1 MSKLAKNLLDDPR
14 LTAYALGELPATEAK
29 EFEMEL
35 QKDKEAQEEV
45 KTIQKQAGLLKE
57 ELKSE
62 SEPRLTYEQREKVM
76 PTSKTSWFMKWGL
89 GGAIAAMLV
98 VIVFKEPLMR
108 KMISDDEGLAGK
120 VFGKAE
126 GIQEE
131 TVAEMEQDIAASPAI
146 ARAEKKEVQRSR
158 VAKKS
163 MAKMKSSRAMAPQ
176 AAMESVASFGLKGG
190 GAVGSIAPWP
200 GHPPAEPANSESYA
214 EAKVNEFIRV
224 LDNPLSTFSVDVDTA
239 SYSNMRRFINNGTL
253 PPKDSVK
260 VEEFINYFN
269 YKYPA
274 PTGKTPFTVN
284 MEVAK
289 SPWNKD
295 YKLVRIGL
303 KGKEIALNSR
313 PNSNLVFLLDV
324 SGSMSN
330 PNKLPLL
337 KESLK
342 MLLRKLDERDR
353 ISIVVYAGASGL
365 VLKPTPANKKV
376 DIIQALNRLNAG
388 GSTNGGAGIELAYKT
403 AMEGYIKGGINRVI
417 LATDGDFNV
426 GTTGRS
432 ALLEL
437 IKKKAESK
445 IFLTVLGLGMGN
457 YKDDTLE
464 TLAQNGNG
472 NYAYIDNMNEAKKV
486 LNEDLSGTLM
496 TIAKDVKFQVE
507 FNPAKVSGYRLV
519 GYENRMLKARD
530 FNDDKKDAGEV
541 GAGHTVTAFYEII
554 PAGVKFKGPGIDK
567 LKYQVAKAAPK
578 KVLKEEV
585 SGSSELL
592 TVKLRYKEPE
602 GKESTKV
609 EFPLNGANTEFN
621 NASEDFRF
629 AAAVATYAQILKEDS
644 RVGDKKLS
652 DVLSIAKNAKGT
664 DKYSYRQEFIELVEL
679 ANEIKNP
686 VSK

>member
-1 MSKLAKNLLDDPR
+1 MNNLLNDPR

-35 QKDKEAQEEV
+35 NKNEEAQKEV
-45 KTIQKQAGLLKE
+45 ENIKEQAGLLKE

-62 SEPRLTYEQREKVM
+62 SEPRLNYEQRENIL
-76 PTSKTSWFMKWGL
+76 PKTKMAWFMKWGL
-89 GGAIAAMLV
+89 GGLV
-98 VIVFKEPLMR
+98 TACFALIIIIKT
-108 KMISDDEGLAGK
+108 G
-120 VFGKAE
+120 
-126 GIQEE
+126 
-131 TVAEMEQDIAASPAI
+131 
-146 ARAEKKEVQRSR
+146 EVQNPQIDNISMLEPDLLEEKEALMDSTKSVSR
-158 VAKKS
+158 VASPKRKRKS
-163 MAKMKSSRAMAPQ
+163 EKFKGKMAKKMAAPM
-176 AAMESVASFGLKGG
+176 AAMELSAVSSQGFSGG
-190 GAVGSIAPWP
+190 IM
-200 GHPPAEPANSESYA
+200 PPRHQVPANTESYA

-224 LDNPLSTFSVDVDTA
+224 LDNPLSTFSIDVDTA
-239 SYSNMRRFINNGTL
+239 SYSNMRRYVNNATL
-253 PPKDSVK
+253 PPVDSVK

-274 PTGKTPFTVN
+274 PTGKTPFSVN
-284 MEVAK
+284 METAQ
-289 SPWNKD
+289 SPWNSE

-303 KGKEIALNSR
+303 KGKEIALHDR

-324 SGSMSN
+324 SGSMSS

-353 ISIVVYAGASGL
+353 IAIVVYAGASGL
-365 VLKPTPANKKV
+365 VLKSTPANKRV
-376 DIIQALNRLNAG
+376 EIIKAMNNLNAG

-432 ALLEL
+432 QLLEL
-437 IKKKAESK
+437 IKEKSK
-445 IFLTVLGLGMGN
+445 SKVFLTVLGLGMGN

-507 FNPAKVSGYRLV
+507 FNPAKVSAYRLV

-530 FNDDKKDAGEV
+530 FNDDKKDAGEI
-541 GAGHTVTAFYEII
+541 GAGHTVTAFYEIV
-554 PAGVKFKGPGIDK
+554 PVGTKFKGAGIDK
-567 LKYQVAKAAPK
+567 LKYQVTKAKK
-578 KVLKEEV
+578 KVV
-585 SGSSELL
+585 APVNDSPELL
-592 TVKLRYKEPE
+592 NVKLRYKTPE
-602 GKESTKV
+602 GSKSTKV
-609 EFPLNGANTEFN
+609 EFPLIEKAQKFDD
-621 NASEDFRF
+621 ASEDFRF
-629 AAAVATYAQILKEDS
+629 AAAVATYAQILKKDD
-644 RVGDKKLS
+644 RVGELKLT
-652 DVLSIAKNAKGT
+652 DVLRIGKKAKGT
-664 DKYSYRQEFIELVEL
+664 DKYNYRQDFLELVEL
-679 ANEIKNP
+679 ANEIK
-686 VSK
+686 K

>member
-1 MSKLAKNLLDDPR
+1 
-14 LTAYALGELPATEAK
+14 
-29 EFEMEL
+29 
-35 QKDKEAQEEV
+35 
-45 KTIQKQAGLLKE
+45 
-57 ELKSE
+57 
-62 SEPRLTYEQREKVM
+62 M

-98 VIVFKEPLMR
+98 VVVIQKTAIKDPVTTQVFNTKD
-108 KMISDDEGLAGK
+108 SSVDQLAD
-120 VFGKAE
+120 V
-126 GIQEE
+126 
-131 TVAEMEQDIAASPAI
+131 TEMEQDIASAPAI
-146 ARAEKKEVQRSR
+146 ARAEKKEVQRTR
-158 VAKKS
+158 VMKKS
-163 MAKMKSSRAMAPQ
+163 MAKMKSRRAMAPQ
-176 AAMESVASFGLKGG
+176 ASMESVASFGLKGG

-200 GHPPAEPANSESYA
+200 GHPPAAPADTESYA

-274 PTGKTPFTVN
+274 PTGKTPFSVN

-289 SPWNKD
+289 SPWNSE

-432 ALLEL
+432 ELLKL

-567 LKYQVAKAAPK
+567 LKYQVAKAEPV
-578 KVLKEEV
+578 KVLKEET
-585 SGSSELL
+585 GSAELL

-602 GKESTKV
+602 GKTSTKV
-609 EFPLNGANTEFN
+609 EFPLNGSNTEFK

-652 DVLSIAKNAKGT
+652 DVLSIAKSAKGS

-686 VSK
+686 VQK

>member
-1 MSKLAKNLLDDPR
+1 MNKLIDDPR

-35 QKDKEAQEEV
+35 QKDKEAQAEV
-45 KTIQKQAGLLKE
+45 EAIQKQAGVLKK
-57 ELKSE
+57 ELSSE
-62 SEPRLTYEQREKVM
+62 SEPRLSYEQREKVL
-76 PTSKTSWFMKWGL
+76 PKEKKAWFLSWGL
-89 GGAIAAMLV
+89 GTLVAAMVVVVVVKNTGLEMESENSQVSKVFSKSDDLIEEEVMADMKEEVSKAKVVAIA
-98 VIVFKEPLMR
+98 ER
-108 KMISDDEGLAGK
+108 KKM
-120 VFGKAE
+120 
-126 GIQEE
+126 
-131 TVAEMEQDIAASPAI
+131 
-146 ARAEKKEVQRSR
+146 

-163 MAKMKSSRAMAPQ
+163 KMKSMRTAMAPQ
-176 AAMESVASFGLKGG
+176 ASMESVAHIGTKGG
-190 GAVGSIAPWP
+190 AGFLDNSFIAPGP
-200 GHPPAEPANSESYA
+200 IVPANTESYA

-224 LDNPLSTFSVDVDTA
+224 LDNPLSTFSIDVDTA

-260 VEEFINYFN
+260 VEEFVNYFN

-274 PTGKTPFTVN
+274 PTGKTPFSVN
-284 MEVAK
+284 MEVAQ
-289 SPWNKD
+289 SPWNSE

-303 KGKEIALNSR
+303 KGKEITLNSR

-376 DIIQALNRLNAG
+376 DIIQALNRLNTG

-432 ALLEL
+432 QLLEL
-437 IKKKAESK
+437 IKEKAKSK

-507 FNPAKVSGYRLV
+507 FNPAKVSAYRLV
-519 GYENRMLKARD
+519 GYENRMLKAKD
-530 FNDDKKDAGEV
+530 FNDDKKDAGEI
-541 GAGHTVTAFYEII
+541 GAGHTVTAFYEVV

-567 LKYQVAKAAPK
+567 LKYQKIAKASEKAAP
-578 KVLKEEV
+578 VLIDSPEM
-585 SGSSELL
+585 LN
-592 TVKLRYKEPE
+592 VKLRYKEPE
-602 GKESTKV
+602 GTKSTKV
-609 EFPLNGANTEFN
+609 EFPLVDSNQKFEA
-621 NASEDFRF
+621 ASEDFRF
-629 AAAVATYAQILKEDS
+629 ATAVATYAQILKKDE
-644 RVGDKKLS
+644 RIGDLKLA
-652 DVLSIAKNAKGT
+652 DVLSMGKKAKGE
-664 DKYSYRQEFIELVEL
+664 DRYSYRQEFLELVEL
-679 ANEIKNP
+679 ANEINK
-686 VSK
+686 